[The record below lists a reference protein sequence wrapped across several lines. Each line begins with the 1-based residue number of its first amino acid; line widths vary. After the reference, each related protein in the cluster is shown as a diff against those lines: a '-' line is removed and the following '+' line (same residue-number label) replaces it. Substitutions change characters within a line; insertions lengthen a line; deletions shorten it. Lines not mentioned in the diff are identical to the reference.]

1 MEEATLCRILKV
13 ISPFQFLIQDQQ
25 DNNILKVELKTTQ
38 NKSF

>member
-13 ISPFQFLIQDQQ
+13 ISPFHFLIQDQQ
-25 DNNILKVELKTTQ
+25 DNNILKVELKITQ